1 MRNFQRIFINEKR
14 EKENNYDNNFEEKNI
29 NEKKNAIDL
38 LESLNQLQSTQQIVM
53 FIQLEHLFS

>member
-29 NEKKNAIDL
+29 NEKKMHKSDNDKEIIKDK
-38 LESLNQLQSTQQIVM
+38 VR
-53 FIQLEHLFS
+53 